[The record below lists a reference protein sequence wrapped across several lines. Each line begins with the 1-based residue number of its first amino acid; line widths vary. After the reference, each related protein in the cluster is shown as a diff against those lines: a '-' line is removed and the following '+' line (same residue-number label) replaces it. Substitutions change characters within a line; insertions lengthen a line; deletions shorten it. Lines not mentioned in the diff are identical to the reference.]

1 MLCLR
6 LNPFSCIDMPSG
18 RNLKWGT
25 RPQDVIDEAKA
36 NALAALVLDSPKLTH
51 LEQAFYDTFKKR
63 KL

>member
-1 MLCLR
+1 
-6 LNPFSCIDMPSG
+6 MPSG
-18 RNLKWGT
+18 RHLSWGT

-63 KL
+63 KP